1 MWDNLGMSLTV
12 YRRHGAGCEVH
23 QLGLTPAAK
32 RLFLDCKCQ
41 LWISGSH
48 GSALVPR
55 QSLGTTDLRVAD
67 AKRRLLIEKSL
78 ETDTGGMRV
87 KEACRIFLVS
97 KKQTIGEGATAIYD
111 LLLKR
116 LMTYC
121 ESRGVILMEEL
132 TLGLLDDFPAAG
144 LPQVSDSTRAQAIVR
159 LRAFL
164 RAAWRH
170 EWIKKPLGEQLAK
183 FSASCIQKQPFTD
196 AEVER
201 LLAAAQPMSF
211 RLLLEL
217 MLETGMRVS
226 DAVRFNP
233 SKLQQ
238 VGLLWRYSFEQHKRR
253 RGKSAPAE
261 VYISDRLK
269 QEISAARWLPSG
281 KRPGQRV
288 WALMAALGRRCDVA
302 NPGPHRLRHTFA
314 VRMLRR
320 GVPMGDVSRL
330 LGHSSLK
337 ITEAHYAAW
346 VPERSARLASIVA
359 QALMQPDGD
368 ALRNPQMSALTAGT
382 GES

>member
-1 MWDNLGMSLTV
+1 MPLVV
-12 YRRHGAGCEVH
+12 YRRHNPGCSVH

-55 QSLGTTDLRVAD
+55 QSLGTTDLRVAE
-67 AKRRLLIEKSL
+67 AKRRLLIEKSQ
-78 ETDTGGMRV
+78 ETDAGGISIR
-87 KEACRIFLVS
+87 KACQIFLDG
-97 KKQTIGEGATAIYD
+97 KKQTTGEGAIAIYS
-111 LLLKR
+111 LLLRR
-116 LMTYC
+116 LTAYC
-121 ESRGVILMEEL
+121 ESRGISFMDEL
-132 TLGLLDDFPAAG
+132 TLGLLDDFPTAG
-144 LPQVSDSTRAQAIVR
+144 LPKVSDSTRAQAIVR

-170 EWIKKPLGEQLAK
+170 EWIKKPLGEQLTK
-183 FSASCIQKQPFTD
+183 FSASPIQKQPFTD

-201 LLAAAQPMSF
+201 LLAAAQPVSF

-226 DAVRFNP
+226 DAVRFDP
-233 SKLQQ
+233 SRLQQ
-238 VGLLWRYSFEQHKRR
+238 TGLLWRYNFEQHKRR
-253 RGKSAPAE
+253 RGRSAPAE

-288 WALMAALGRRCDVA
+288 WTLMAALGRRCNVA

-368 ALRNPQMSALTAGT
+368 ALGNAQMGALTAGT